1 MSEQPAL
8 LRPLLVPI
16 IEAVQRTLRERGQHP
31 LEPSRAFP
39 EPSQHS
45 RGERNAARERNALD
59 ALAASPPTPQT
70 RLGPFLPLHRP
81 PPGQPLFDALAK
93 PATVQQ
99 ILKEPYFDAD
109 MVTDELVDVLINY

>member
-1 MSEQPAL
+1 MENATP
-8 LRPLLVPI
+8 R
-16 IEAVQRTLRERGQHP
+16 RRGTLST
-31 LEPSRAFP
+31 PSRLRHLRRRLVSD
-39 EPSQHS
+39 PS
-45 RGERNAARERNALD
+45 
-59 ALAASPPTPQT
+59 
-70 RLGPFLPLHRP
+70 FLCTA